1 MREGKKRV
9 KTPIFLEGLSTRLTA
24 ESGADPMGGLPGAR
38 ELHQVNSGCKPAG
51 MYRRKLAMQGAAQ
64 QNLRQWCEE

>member
-1 MREGKKRV
+1 MQQGEERV
-9 KTPIFLEGLSTRLTA
+9 KTPIFLGGLLTRLTA

-38 ELHQVNSGCKPAG
+38 EPHQVNSGCKPAG

-64 QNLRQWCEE
+64 QKLAPVV